1 MSGYDLF
8 TNTMIGVATTLI
20 LSCGVAV
27 CCKLRQRYS
36 HAPEGTP
43 LPPQNQNT
51 APTAIQVQPTA
62 PYYYPST
69 NQRYTVYM
77 PQSYYPQM
85 QPSAYQS
92 YPPQTQPY
100 PPQTQSYPPQTQSYP
115 PQTQSYPPQTQPN
128 YTMNP
133 LAV

>member
-8 TNTMIGVATTLI
+8 TDTMIGVAGALI

-27 CCKLRQRYS
+27 CCKLCLRR

-43 LPPQNQNT
+43 LPPT
-51 APTAIQVQPTA
+51 APIQAQPTAIQVQPT
-62 PYYYPST
+62 YYPST

-85 QPSAYQS
+85 QPSAYQAD
-92 YPPQTQPY
+92 
-100 PPQTQSYPPQTQSYP
+100 PPQTQSYP